1 MKITEIN
8 GVVVDDLPLRTAR
21 VIEPCR
27 KHRVRQGI
35 VRGEGEKKKKKLVI
49 DRFEFSDLDLFLE
62 EGTEGECE

>member
-27 KHRVRQGI
+27 KHRVPGNRE
-35 VRGEGEKKKKKLVI
+35 RGGGKEEEKI
-49 DRFEFSDLDLFLE
+49 GDRIFRFEPLF
-62 EGTEGECE
+62 GGRNGGGI

>member
-27 KHRVRQGI
+27 KHRVPGNRE
-35 VRGEGEKKKKKLVI
+35 RGGGKEEEKI
-49 DRFEFSDLDLFLE
+49 GDRSFRIFRFGPLF
-62 EGTEGECE
+62 GGRNGGGM

>member
-8 GVVVDDLPLRTAR
+8 GVVVDDVPLRTAR

-27 KHRVRQGI
+27 KHRVPGNRE
-35 VRGEGEKKKKKLVI
+35 REGEKKKKKLVI